1 MINRDDMLEL
11 TRRMTPK
18 RTCFTRIAGAYMD
31 RDGEIDNTFNVNFLN
46 LTHKDKLANLAIAKA
61 IPFSKTNEELTEHMF
76 DRQHTGRGSMWQL
89 LNGIHA
95 CGLKNDLLMEV
106 LYEQI
111 GKYYR
116 PTGSYSIA
124 VFHGT
129 YDVPARASDGEVLE
143 DSDEVYDFII
153 GAVCPLKGEYDMEAP
168 DYGFLFPAFSDRC
181 ALPYGIDIYVKNPY
195 RPQRELTDLLTGKV

>member
-1 MINRDDMLEL
+1 M
-11 TRRMTPK
+11 
-18 RTCFTRIAGAYMD
+18 
-31 RDGEIDNTFNVNFLN
+31 NFLN

>member
-1 MINRDDMLEL
+1 
-11 TRRMTPK
+11 MTPK

-76 DRQHTGRGSMWQL
+76 DRRHTGAGSMWQL

-111 GKYYR
+111 GKYYQ

-129 YDVPARASDGEVLE
+129 YDVPAKAADGEVLE

-153 GAVCPLKGEYDMEAP
+153 GAVCPLKGEYDMGARIFGQMRASVRDRYLREEP
-168 DYGFLFPAFSDRC
+168 VPA
-181 ALPYGIDIYVKNPY
+181 AEGPHGPAHGENMK
-195 RPQRELTDLLTGKV
+195 